1 MFELTTSANFKSRCY
16 NENIGEEPCDNTTLL
31 HSPLKTVA
39 WFIAKIT
46 VNLQSLDGYFFGL
59 NFRISMTNMV
69 TEIANIS
76 ALKTDMLS
84 FLKVTLNQHRH
95 HPISER

>member
-1 MFELTTSANFKSRCY
+1 
-16 NENIGEEPCDNTTLL
+16 
-31 HSPLKTVA
+31 
-39 WFIAKIT
+39 
-46 VNLQSLDGYFFGL
+46 
-59 NFRISMTNMV
+59 MTNMA

-95 HPISER
+95 HLISER